1 VSVFAAS
8 LGVINNIL
16 RGAVYVILCLA
27 VLTQHRLVTD
37 RQTDGRTDGQT
48 QGHTIYRVSIVSRGT
63 KLAAVCADVD
73 VTISWLVSI
82 NSTLWFM
89 HDCII
94 VGADLFETYALR
106 IMSFP
111 DYFLVGRLFNDSELP
126 FVRSPPD
133 SVSEGIMFSGC
144 PSATFVRPSVRSFV
158 RRDLVTAISR
168 EFLEQFR

>member
-1 VSVFAAS
+1 MCYCDCVCVSVFAAS

-73 VTISWLVSI
+73 VTISWLV
-82 NSTLWFM
+82 
-89 HDCII
+89 
-94 VGADLFETYALR
+94 
-106 IMSFP
+106 
-111 DYFLVGRLFNDSELP
+111 
-126 FVRSPPD
+126 
-133 SVSEGIMFSGC
+133 
-144 PSATFVRPSVRSFV
+144 
-158 RRDLVTAISR
+158 
-168 EFLEQFR
+168 